1 MKIAHLLSPDGK
13 WDIVFR
19 RFMLEHFQDDPH
31 EHHFIYFMPA
41 DGPKIQPLSREERII
56 EIRRGKG
63 AFSFCKAGRF
73 AAFLFDTLKSTV
85 LDEYEKIFLH
95 FLTLEKMLHAIKMN
109 DPERL
114 HWVLWGG
121 DFYNTPRHKNGL
133 ELFAHSSIKKHAVR
147 KIGNLCSLLEEDY
160 EKVCNTF
167 DVKPKYHKIFYPN
180 LLDLK
185 TLEETKKPTTSEE
198 PGKSLRILVGN
209 SATITNEHDEI
220 LTALKKLSFE
230 KPPTILCPLS
240 YGDEKYALE
249 VAHLGEDLF
258 DKNFVP
264 ITEFMK
270 PDDYSH
276 FLNSVDIG
284 IFAHKR
290 QQAVGNIVALLL
302 LGKKVFIRSDVTT
315 YSWLKRLGVT
325 VYDTMTILKDQNPD
339 FSPMDSEARQ
349 NNRTIIKSEFSEERC
364 ISLWQEVFKA

>member
-1 MKIAHLLSPDGK
+1 MKIAHLLSPNGT

-31 EHHFIYFMPA
+31 EHHFIYFIPA
-41 DGPKIQPLSREERII
+41 DGPKIEPLSMEERII
-56 EIRRGKG
+56 EIRRRKG
-63 AFSFCKAGRF
+63 AFSFCKAGQF
-73 AAFLFDTLKSTV
+73 AALLSDTFKSAV
-85 LDEYEKIFLH
+85 LDDYKKIFIHYLS
-95 FLTLEKMLHAIKMN
+95 LDKMLHAIKMN

-121 DFYNTPRHKNGL
+121 DFYNTPRHRNGW
-133 ELFAHSSIKKHAVR
+133 ELFFINSIKKHAIR
-147 KIGNLCSLLEEDY
+147 KIGTLCCLLEEDY

-180 LLDLK
+180 MLDLK
-185 TLEETKKPTTSEE
+185 TIEETKTPKIQENPA
-198 PGKSLRILVGN
+198 KSLRILVGN
-209 SATITNEHDEI
+209 SATISNEHDEI
-220 LTALKKLSFE
+220 LAALKKLSFE

-240 YGDEKYALE
+240 YGDEKYASE

-258 DKNFVP
+258 GENFIP
-264 ITEFMK
+264 IREFMT
-270 PDDYSH
+270 PGDYSH

-325 VYDTMTILKDQNPD
+325 VYDTMKILKDQNPD
-339 FSPMDSEARQ
+339 FSPMGPEARQ
-349 NNRTIIKSEFSEERC
+349 NNRKIIKSEFSQQHC
-364 ISLWQEVFKA
+364 ISLWQEVFNA